1 MKSQE
6 FNGLVAQQYAEIK
19 HKIKSLY
26 DNNHGKVIEDIEKE
40 MNYLQGE
47 LAGTNQLL
55 SHFRNKNS
63 TCFLQRDAIPRKA
76 TEESNEN
83 IFLLTHHGRASLS
96 H

>member
-6 FNGLVAQQYAEIK
+6 FNGVVAQQYAEIK
-19 HKIKSLY
+19 RKIESLY
-26 DNNHGKVIEDIEKE
+26 DNNDGEVIEDIEKE

-63 TCFLQRDAIPRKA
+63 TCFLQGDAIPRKT

-83 IFLLTHHGRASLS
+83 IFLLTHHRLASLS

>member
-6 FNGLVAQQYAEIK
+6 FNGVVAQQYAEIK
-19 HKIKSLY
+19 RKIKSLY
-26 DNNHGKVIEDIEKE
+26 DNNDGEVIEDIEKE

-63 TCFLQRDAIPRKA
+63 TCFLQGDAIPRKT

-83 IFLLTHHGRASLS
+83 IFLLTHHRLVSLS

>member
-26 DNNHGKVIEDIEKE
+26 DNNHGKVIEDTEKE

-63 TCFLQRDAIPRKA
+63 TCFLQGDAIPRKT

-83 IFLLTHHGRASLS
+83 IFLLTHHRRASLS

>member
-19 HKIKSLY
+19 HKINSFY
-26 DNNHGKVIEDIEKE
+26 NSNHGEAIEDIEKE
-40 MNYLQGE
+40 MNYLRGE

-76 TEESNEN
+76 TEESDEN